1 MKIVSKA
8 KKTLTQLNE
17 LWIQIYI
24 GYVLF
29 VAIKILIKA
38 LFMLNPLSDLII
50 LIADISDSDHHHSY
64 QYEYRCKMLTPR
76 PAITLLPCLDMH
88 PVILWK
94 IYKIPVKLWDACPY
108 IR

>member
-8 KKTLTQLNE
+8 KETLAQLNE
-17 LWIQIYI
+17 LWIQTYI

-50 LIADISDSDHHHSY
+50 LIASISDSDHYHNY
-64 QYEYRCKMLTPR
+64 QYKYRCKILTPE
-76 PAITLLPCLDMH
+76 IKCEH
-88 PVILWK
+88 
-94 IYKIPVKLWDACPY
+94 
-108 IR
+108 